1 MYQVEDLYTNPIQ
14 PYLTDKVQLY
24 QIVQE
29 ILKQTGRA
37 SVWITTYSISEEF
50 IRAIVN
56 LKEKELISD
65 VHLILDHR
73 AINKIA
79 KLLPFMV
86 HVFDDVYLASNHSKV
101 VLCASKS
108 MRVSLTTSQ
117 NQTRGNRN
125 ESGVIIYDDNVFNS
139 FYEQISELIDN
150 SLPVQDVFTTTD

>member
-1 MYQVEDLYTNPIQ
+1 MYKVEDLIENPIQ

-56 LKEKELISD
+56 LQEKELISD

-86 HVFDDVYLASNHSKV
+86 HVFDGVYLASNHSKV
-101 VLCASKS
+101 VLCASER

-139 FYEQISELIDN
+139 FYEQISELIDK
-150 SLPVQDVFTTTD
+150 SLPVQDVFTRTN